1 MRSAIAVLLWTGV
14 LGAQDAPVPPIP
26 EIHGVVLEAGTN
38 LPVAGANVTIVVMPG
53 TPTPISDP
61 EEAGKTTTDDRGEFR
76 VTLNKFATYLVR
88 AEKAGYTDDGK
99 TTLYQAPTNQLR
111 TTLDK
116 DKPTAS
122 ARLLLTRSGELT
134 GRVVD
139 AETGKPVPN
148 LRVFAFSVIYDRG
161 EPLQYGGKSSV
172 TDAEGQF
179 VATGLRP
186 GNYLAEIRPQGFDK
200 EQILE
205 KFSEADLQATDHDY
219 QRSYW
224 PGGGGFDSVLPVQV
238 MSGGLANVGTLRAR
252 KVDFY
257 RIHLSTPAAGCQQG
271 EKVHISAEM
280 LQFLDGGGFGEGSCG
295 KDYLLRNFEPGAYML
310 YIHNNNFTPE
320 RRMLAMMPVEVT
332 DRNLDLTL
340 ALGRG
345 VDIDG
350 RIAVADGS
358 AKPPMEKIKLFLR
371 VTGSIQFGYESQP
384 TSPDA
389 EGKFQFPNRPIARA
403 RIVVSGLPANFDVR
417 EIRYNG
423 SAVADNIVDFNGNAP
438 VQSLVI
444 VVDDKPALV
453 AGMVVDGDSPV
464 GQASVVLI
472 RWPASPQDVFLSA
485 KMITADD
492 GGRFHFIGLAP
503 GEYRILAVS
512 PAAAGKLDEPHVLE
526 RLLNNAGHFE
536 LSPGG
541 SQTLTLKV
549 TAPAR

>member
-1 MRSAIAVLLWTGV
+1 
-14 LGAQDAPVPPIP
+14 
-26 EIHGVVLEAGTN
+26 
-38 LPVAGANVTIVVMPG
+38 
-53 TPTPISDP
+53 
-61 EEAGKTTTDDRGEFR
+61 
-76 VTLNKFATYLVR
+76 
-88 AEKAGYTDDGK
+88 
-99 TTLYQAPTNQLR
+99 
-111 TTLDK
+111 
-116 DKPTAS
+116 
-122 ARLLLTRSGELT
+122 
-134 GRVVD
+134 
-139 AETGKPVPN
+139 
-148 LRVFAFSVIYDRG
+148 
-161 EPLQYGGKSSV
+161 
-172 TDAEGQF
+172 
-179 VATGLRP
+179 
-186 GNYLAEIRPQGFDK
+186 
-200 EQILE
+200 
-205 KFSEADLQATDHDY
+205 
-219 QRSYW
+219 
-224 PGGGGFDSVLPVQV
+224 

-512 PAAAGKLDEPHVLE
+512 PAAAGKLDDPHVLE
-526 RLLNNAGHFE
+526 RLLNNAKHFE